1 MAKIILTTESC
12 SDLSKEL
19 LEEKQI
25 LSVPFSVNFPDR
37 TVYDGEIPIQEI
49 YDYYQETKK
58 FLKQMRLV
66 LISILS
72 FLKKLPVKIQ
82 QVKLFISAIH
92 QRARVRF
99 KMP

>member
-58 FLKQMRLV
+58 IPKTNAVSPHQYTE
-66 LISILS
+66 

-82 QVKLFISAIH
+82 RVKLFISVIH